1 MVLNRLFEDYEV
13 GHVYRSEGRTILP
26 DEVRTVCRMTGQD
39 QPFHMD
45 EEACLK
51 EFGRPDLLVMGTMLL
66 TLADGFFGEEVSPA
80 DAFAPHYGYDKV
92 RFIGNAFSGDT
103 IFFEY
108 KVKEKEIRDEKF
120 GMLLFE
126 VYVKNQDGKALVYM
140 EDRLLVPRRE
150 TMKAK

>member
-1 MVLNRLFEDYEV
+1 MVTNRLFEDYEV
-13 GHVYRSEGRTILP
+13 GHTYSSKGRTI
-26 DEVRTVCRMTGQD
+26 
-39 QPFHMD
+39 HMD

-66 TLADGFFGEEVSPA
+66 TLADGYFGEEVSPA

-103 IFFEY
+103 VYFDY
-108 KVKEKEIRDEKF
+108 TVKEKEVRDDHF

-126 VYVKNQDGKALVYM
+126 VYVKNQDGKPLVYM
-140 EDRLLVPRRE
+140 QDRLLVPRRG
-150 TMKAK
+150 